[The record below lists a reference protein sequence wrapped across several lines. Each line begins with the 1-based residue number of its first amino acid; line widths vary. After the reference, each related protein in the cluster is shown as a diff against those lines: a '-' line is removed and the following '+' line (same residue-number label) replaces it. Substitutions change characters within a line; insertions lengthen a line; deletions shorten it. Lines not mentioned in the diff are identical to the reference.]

1 MRLGTFY
8 LVVVLGLGL
17 SACMKKAS
25 RALRGINPGP
35 AAVFNPMTPQTYQGA
50 ECPNGLQITVTPP
63 TGNIQAQSA
72 ASFSVSVTGCK
83 YGYDIQVESG
93 STRAAMLPTTYSSD
107 PNARRYIPYTHSFSQ
122 TFPSAGLGTV
132 RVSIFPRV
140 SDSVPSYT
148 QFFYGTTSVTVVGAP
163 TYTCA
168 VEPALFSVPAN
179 STSVQR
185 NFYITSTAPSSQNP
199 QITNITG
206 GTTTPTTPITLSANA
221 VLVTLTQP
229 PGAIQFTVSAAGV
242 QSVCSSQ
249 AVPVST
255 NQILGNFSGEFPS
268 SKMDHFYLV
277 PNPSGGRDIMMD
289 YVDINGRYVT
299 TVLSAPLALADIPDS
314 ILAGDVDADGKDD
327 VLLYKAGV
335 FKWMK
340 STGRTGFAP
349 ISAFSPPWPA
359 NMLLTDFSFVP
370 AANGSSAMIRG
381 TLGGQTY
388 YSTISITDSITGST
402 AGLSAPQQQ
411 VNQGQVTLSLNSTS
425 LSGAN
430 TNAILGWS
438 GTQVTNC
445 ELRKC
450 SWSSSGGSSCTPNQ
464 VDQTFASG
472 ASAGSTITVSN
483 LSESYNFQ
491 MRCNQGQSSQIISSA
506 VVDVFVAVPNTCP
519 ISSLV
524 LSGSKSP
531 AAAGAQTLSLGTLSM
546 PADMTALDLRVATIN
561 IDDNNPNL
569 LINGQSA
576 LKITEGNVNAHPI
589 TGRNDQIASFV
600 ATGVNNVQC
609 VAVNKGGP
617 SSCTV
622 HVNGS
627 YKTYGG
633 CVVDLKQSHVVGNID
648 RMESNVL
655 YGWAC
660 QAGSANPPPI
670 HLYIGG
676 SNLPSFYRGAFTA
689 NLVAPSGVSGK
700 CGVNGVAYGFSID
713 LNPYIATLKGQRIY
727 VYGINSNLALN
738 VLLGNSG
745 RLMVPLQ

>member
-1 MRLGTFY
+1 MRFGTFF
-8 LVVVLGLGL
+8 LVVALGLGL

-25 RALRGINPGP
+25 RDLRQITPGP
-35 AAVFNPMTPQTYQGA
+35 AAVFNPMLPQTYQGV

-63 TGNIQAQSA
+63 TENIQAQSA
-72 ASFSVSVTGCK
+72 ASFSVSVVGCK
-83 YGYDIQVESG
+83 YGYDIQVGNNSA
-93 STRAAMLPTTYSSD
+93 RVAMNASSYNSD
-107 PNARRYIPYTHSFSQ
+107 PNARRYIPYTYSFSQ
-122 TFPSAGLGTV
+122 TFPSAGPATV
-132 RVSIFPRV
+132 QVSIFPRV

-148 QFFYGTTSVTVVGAP
+148 QFFYGTTSVTVQSAP
-163 TYTCA
+163 TYTCS

-185 NFYITSTAPSSQNP
+185 NFYITSTASSAQNP
-199 QITNITG
+199 QITAISG
-206 GTTTPTTPITLSANA
+206 GTTTQTTPITLSTNP
-221 VLVTLTQP
+221 VLLTLTQP
-229 PGAIQFTVSAAGV
+229 PGAIQFTVSTSGG

-255 NQILGNFSGEFPS
+255 NQILGNFSGEFPN

-277 PNPSGGRDIMMD
+277 PNPSGGRDIMVD
-289 YVDINGRYVT
+289 YVDVNGRYVT
-299 TVLSAPLALADIPDS
+299 TVLSAPLVSADIPDS

-340 STGRTGFAP
+340 SLGRTGFAP
-349 ISAFSPPWPA
+349 ISAFSQQWPST
-359 NMLLTDFSFVP
+359 MLLTDFSFVP
-370 AANGSSAMIRG
+370 AASGAPAMIRG
-381 TLGGQTY
+381 TFGGQTY
-388 YSTISITDSITGST
+388 YSTISAT
-402 AGLSAPQQQ
+402 GLSQPLQQ
-411 VNQGQVTLSLNSTS
+411 VGQVTLSLNSTS

-472 ASAGSTITVSN
+472 ASSGSTITVSN

-491 MRCNQGQSSQIISSA
+491 MRCNQIQSSQIISSA
-506 VVDVFVAVPNTCP
+506 VVPFFVAVPNICP

-524 LSGSKSP
+524 LSGSRSP

-546 PADMTALDLRVATIN
+546 PADMTALDLRVNLIG

-576 LKITEGNVNAHPI
+576 LRITEGNVNAHNI

-609 VAVNKGGP
+609 GAINKGGP

-622 HVNGS
+622 TINGS

-633 CVVDLKQSHVVGNID
+633 CVADLKQSHVIGNID
-648 RMESNVL
+648 RIENNVL
-655 YGWAC
+655 HGWAC
-660 QAGSANPPPI
+660 QAGSANPVPV

-676 SNLPSFYRGAFTA
+676 ANSASYFSGAFTA

-700 CGVNGVAYGFSID
+700 CGANGIAYGFSVD
-713 LNPYIATLKGQRIY
+713 LNPYIGTRAGQPIY
-727 VYGINSNLALN
+727 VYGINSNLSLN

-745 RLMVPLQ
+745 RLLVPNQ